1 MLKRIALLPVLWA
14 LLAVGCGGGSTVAY
28 GRGPNGP
35 VPPPPSQDAGGLM
48 VTATEP
54 PRPPLDAT
62 GWVRQTPAANGVL
75 RAFTDPGEL
84 PYMHVASRPSER
96 LPLERTAVKA
106 RLTGFVAEVEVTQTY
121 GNGSAGPIEA
131 VYVFPLPANSAV
143 NDMRMVIGEREIV
156 AQIQE
161 RGEARRIYAEAKRHG
176 FTTAL
181 LEQERPN
188 VFTQSVANIEPGKK
202 LQVVLRYVQDL
213 SYDAGQYEFVFPMVV
228 GPRFD
233 PGQPLARP
241 ASGAGTHADTT
252 QVPDASRISPPIVG
266 QGERSGHDIALEVV
280 ADGSLAVGEFEAP
293 THEVATHRAEDGT
306 FQLKLSAKDSLPNR
320 DFVLRYRV
328 TGAEPKATLFASP
341 PVTGAGYFS
350 LVVHPP
356 ELDVDGLV
364 GRREIIFVVDVSG
377 SMSGTPLGL
386 CRSAMR
392 QALSGLRPVD
402 TFNIL
407 TFSGATQAAFPQ
419 PRTATQANVRQ
430 ALRVVDELRAGG
442 GTYMADAVRTAL
454 SDTVAPGRSRYVFF
468 MTDGYVGNEAEII
481 ATAETFVRTIE
492 ARGQKARVFAFGV
505 GSSTNRY
512 LIDGLSKAGKG
523 LGVYASKRE
532 DPARAVNR
540 FYHYI
545 DQPILT
551 GVRIDW
557 GGLGVQEV
565 FPAEIPDLFASHP
578 IILHGRYTGNAAS
591 SVVVHA
597 QAGARELAVPAT
609 VRSAQSKGDVV
620 DVQGALWAR
629 AKVGALEELLW
640 ERSDESVK
648 RDITRLGLDFHL
660 ATRFTSFVAVDSS
673 RRVGTGQPR
682 TVVQP
687 VEGPEGV
694 DVAMAGGVRT
704 KQRAVAAGHPGA
716 TTASAGL
723 AMEKEEVDRKAQ
735 AAPSSADASEA
746 GAGAPPPLASQAKA
760 EQGGEPSAPNEE
772 VYVVQQKRGCGC
784 RVGAR
789 EPGGARMGALG
800 LGLLAALTLWGRRG
814 RRRRRAESGRRSTRI
829 VRPRN
834 DSRGATI
841 LRPSRSG
848 P

>member
-1 MLKRIALLPVLWA
+1 MVKRIALLTVLWA
-14 LLAVGCGGGSTVAY
+14 LLGMGCGGGSTSAY

-35 VPPPPSQDAGGLM
+35 VPPPPPQVPPRDAGGLA

-54 PRPPLDAT
+54 PRAPLEAT
-62 GWVRQTPAANGVL
+62 GWVRQTPAANSVL
-75 RAFTDPGEL
+75 RVFTDPGEL
-84 PYMHVASRPSER
+84 PYMHVASRPSDR

-106 RLTGFVAEVEVTQTY
+106 KLTGFVAEVEVTQTY
-121 GNGSAGPIEA
+121 GNARAEPIEA

-161 RGEARRIYAEAKRHG
+161 RGEARRIYAEAKRQG
-176 FTTAL
+176 FTAAL

-202 LQVVLRYVQDL
+202 IQVVLRYVQDL

-241 ASGAGTHADTT
+241 ASGTGTHSDTT

-266 QGERSGHDIALEVV
+266 QGERNGHDIAIEVV

-293 THEVATHRAEDGT
+293 THEVATHKAEDGT
-306 FQLKLSAKDSLPNR
+306 FQLKLAEKDSLPNR

-341 PVTGAGYFS
+341 PVAGSGYFS

-392 QALSGLRPVD
+392 QALAGLRPVD

-419 PRTATQANVRQ
+419 PRTATQSNVRQ

-454 SDTVAPGRSRYVFF
+454 SDTVAAGRSRYVFF

-551 GVRIDW
+551 GVSIDW
-557 GGLGVQEV
+557 GGLGAQEV

-578 IILHGRYTGNAAS
+578 IILHGRYTGNPAS
-591 SVVVHA
+591 SVVVRA
-597 QAGARELAVPAT
+597 QAGGRELSVPAT

-629 AKVGALEELLW
+629 AKVGSLEELLW

-673 RRVGTGQPR
+673 RRVGKGQPK

-694 DVAMAGGVRT
+694 DVDMAGGVRT
-704 KQRAVAAGHPGA
+704 KQRGVAPGQPAA
-716 TTASAGL
+716 TAAAGL
-723 AMEKEEVDRKAQ
+723 AMEKEGRDTKAQ
-735 AAPSSADASEA
+735 AAPASADASWPSTE
-746 GAGAPPPLASQAKA
+746 APPPAPAGSPAKA
-760 EQGGEPSAPNEE
+760 EEGGEYAAPDEGA
-772 VYVVQQKRGCGC
+772 YAVQQKRGCGC

-789 EPGGARMGALG
+789 EPGGARAGAVG
-800 LGLLAALTLWGRRG
+800 LGLLSALGLWGRRG
-814 RRRRRAESGRRSTRI
+814 HRRRRAESGRRSTHDA
-829 VRPRN
+829 V
-834 DSRGATI
+834 G
-841 LRPSRSG
+841 SG